1 MKSNSRKILDFA
13 KIMYSIYAYFKKYYF
28 DLLILIVP
36 ITYVGIFNILL
47 SKLIEL
53 GIDVS
58 LLKVK
63 GNLILVSILLIGCVF
78 LYAIFYYFYR
88 VYSAKLQ
95 NKIAFDIRTKIMKKS
110 LVNTVSD
117 IDKMESGKVL
127 RVLFEDTNEASK
139 IFSTVFFPAII
150 VIVSIIV
157 GVIYIFSIAWQI
169 GIIAIILL
177 PIFYFINKYYSNAI
191 SYKYPIIS
199 EIEAKINM
207 YVKELIENILI
218 VKVFFVKKRLINKL
232 EDLADEREKNVVK
245 KELAIGKMKYIT
257 SGQIMLLQLISI
269 IIGAILL
276 KNQYISEGALL
287 GVVNCLIGSVFY
299 PLLDL
304 PDVLVAKAYA
314 DAAFS
319 RINVFEDTIT
329 TEVKNKISITNSK
342 VKGAIVIENLKYSF
356 QGADQNII
364 NGIYLTVNIGEVVS
378 ILGESGCGKTTF
390 AYLLLHLLQD
400 YEGCI
405 KVYKNTNDSLG
416 NKRNPIGYMPQKCT
430 FFPVT
435 LADNIRLGCNDITN
449 SMIEEA
455 LEAVDM
461 LEIVKK
467 LPMGLDT
474 IIDSKITFSTGQEQ
488 RISFART
495 LLQSDEVIIL
505 DEPISALDK
514 KSKELVIYAIN
525 KIKKTHA
532 IIIISHDKEVLDIST
547 KAYYLEGGI
556 LTNAQKI

>member
-207 YVKELIENILI
+207 YAKELIENILI

-287 GVVNCLIGSVFY
+287 GVVNCLVGSVFY

>member
-207 YVKELIENILI
+207 YAKELIENILI

-342 VKGAIVIENLKYSF
+342 IKGAIVIENLKYSF

>member
-207 YVKELIENILI
+207 YAKELIENILI